1 MSVTPGLNK
10 ETKSAPSSKQKAEL
24 KIETH
29 LPYLEALLAPWQTTI
44 GRDYPGYKNHVYR
57 MVQFCWALKQTRGKV
72 LTDNDKKKI
81 MIAAAYHDIGV
92 WVANTLDY
100 LPPSIPPALA
110 YLKSQGLDDWQQEIT
125 LMINEHH
132 KRSPYT
138 NPQLEQSTVDMVE
151 LFRQG
156 DLIDFSLGLARFEL
170 PKSYIKAMKKA
181 IPNKGFH
188 LGLLNKGMRWFIR
201 HPLNPAPMMKK

>member
-1 MSVTPGLNK
+1 MSVKLGLNASQAS
-10 ETKSAPSSKQKAEL
+10 EPNSEL

-29 LPYLEALLAPWQTTI
+29 LPYLEELLAPWQDTI
-44 GRDYPGYKNHVYR
+44 GNDYPGYKNHVYR
-57 MVQFCWALKQTRGKV
+57 MVQFCWALKHTRGKV

-92 WVANTLDY
+92 WLANTLDY

-110 YLKSQGLDDWQQEIT
+110 YLKSQGLEDWSTEIT

-132 KRSPYT
+132 KRSVYT
-138 NPQLEQSTVDMVE
+138 NPQLEQSTVDIVE

-156 DLIDFSLGLARFEL
+156 DLVDFSLGLARFGL
-170 PKSYIKAMKKA
+170 PKSYILAMKKA

-188 LGLLNKGMRWFIR
+188 LGLLKKGISWFIR